1 MRSVSGA
8 ASSLESDSSKG
19 GHLINLYRVPFPFF
33 LFLPLSCPLL
43 LLWRSPLYLYFPLA
57 ILLRFPYPFFN
68 LPCALSQGLPRNQRS
83 KRRRLRFR
91 RLMLVSPFFAFF
103 FFCFWLSLSL
113 PEGAVGSIQAANF
126 QTVQGVKGSLA
137 PTRGDTSMGKT
148 PGVAALDLVSGLS
161 TFCLVLIFWS
171 LIASLLVT
179 FIALA
184 PPMAASCTFLCLW
197 KACHC

>member
-68 LPCALSQGLPRNQRS
+68 LPCALSQGLPRNKRS
-83 KRRRLRFR
+83 KRWRLRFR

-103 FFCFWLSLSL
+103 FFLF
-113 PEGAVGSIQAANF
+113 
-126 QTVQGVKGSLA
+126 LA
-137 PTRGDTSMGKT
+137 KSVSTRGSCGIH
-148 PGVAALDLVSGLS
+148 SG
-161 TFCLVLIFWS
+161 C
-171 LIASLLVT
+171 
-179 FIALA
+179 
-184 PPMAASCTFLCLW
+184 
-197 KACHC
+197 